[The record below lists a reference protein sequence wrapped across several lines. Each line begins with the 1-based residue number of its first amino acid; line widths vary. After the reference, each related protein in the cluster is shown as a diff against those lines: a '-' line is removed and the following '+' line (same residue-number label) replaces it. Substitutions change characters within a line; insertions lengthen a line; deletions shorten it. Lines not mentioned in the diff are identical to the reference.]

1 MHNHLENL
9 TKAQAYVASEG
20 AKETGGM
27 NAAENLIEAFVA
39 TVNDSTEYL
48 VNRIVDWIGAKAFVK
63 TACQIE
69 ASEGTLDFFFEGFMD
84 EPVRIDWF
92 QKYLGSIEDFLS
104 DEADIED
111 ILMVERVERARK
123 FFPQELGTDRPIPN
137 EVEFSQGELYEV
149 FLDDNTDHEH
159 YNVVA
164 SSIACE
170 VLETIADKLTTFI
183 NKAAETANGGDT
195 GAISCSGS
203 GVDAAIA
210 DAEYQNTF
218 KEGYDHGFNM
228 GYAQAKKDIVKA
240 AINTQ
245 PTQD

>member
-1 MHNHLENL
+1 MYDHLENL
-9 TKAQAYVASEG
+9 TKAQAYVATEG
-20 AKETGGM
+20 AKETGGVD
-27 NAAENLIEAFVA
+27 AADNLVEAFVA
-39 TVNDSTEYL
+39 TLNDSTEYL
-48 VNRIVDWIGAKAFVK
+48 VNRIVDQIGAKAFVK

-84 EPVRIDWF
+84 EAVRIDWF

-104 DEADIED
+104 DEVDIED
-111 ILMVERVERARK
+111 ILMVERVEQARK

-137 EVEFSQGELYEV
+137 EVEFCQGEFYEV

-159 YNVVA
+159 YDVVA
-164 SSIACE
+164 SSITCD
-170 VLETIADKLTTFI
+170 VLETIADKFTTFI
-183 NKAAETANGGDT
+183 NKAAETANGGGT
-195 GAISCSGS
+195 GASSSS
-203 GVDAAIA
+203 GVDTAIG

-240 AINTQ
+240 AINIQ